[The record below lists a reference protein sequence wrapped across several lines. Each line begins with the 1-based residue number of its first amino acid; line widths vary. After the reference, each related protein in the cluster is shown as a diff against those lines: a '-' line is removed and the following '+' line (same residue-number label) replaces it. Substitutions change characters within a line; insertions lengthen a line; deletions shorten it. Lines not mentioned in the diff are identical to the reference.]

1 MSAYNKVK
9 EKRCIVHVTIVE
21 ATLNVINE
29 QYLTVLESGS
39 IRNECV
45 SLLQNSC
52 GRDVCLHHEEQWFES
67 KVEREI

>member
-9 EKRCIVHVTIVE
+9 EKRCIVQVTIVE
-21 ATLNVINE
+21 ATLNVTKK
-29 QYLTVLESGS
+29 QYLTVLESNS
-39 IRNECV
+39 TRNECV

-52 GRDVCLHHEEQWFES
+52 GWDVCLYHEEQWFES